1 MRLLLTL
8 LLILPLVSKSQN
20 STWKTVVNDSDSSQ
34 YIIPSNNIPNAWI
47 QASFNASGWL
57 NGKGGFGFGDSDDST
72 LVFASPS
79 IFIRHKFQ
87 IENTNNLKNVLLHID
102 YDDGFVAYLNGKEI
116 VRKNM
121 STIVHPN
128 YAELATES
136 HEALLKGNGI
146 PEAFILDKDLL
157 ANDSN
162 IFCIQVHNQTHTSQD
177 VTARF
182 WISVEEID
190 SSIFYHT
197 TPSWMEPEFDTFKS
211 NYPIVLINTQGNKI
225 QDAYR
230 INGRMQIIN
239 NGNSNSKYDSPTDY
253 NGNINIEIR
262 GTSSSNYAKKQYAL
276 ETQNEWGGNNNVSI
290 FGWPKENDWILY
302 APYSDKALLR
312 NILAYKISSE
322 MGHYAPRTRLCEVFI
337 NNQYQGV
344 YVFTEK
350 IKQDEGRVNI
360 SKLKQTD
367 LSGKQLT
374 GGYILQVDRNDPSN
388 YSWQS
393 PYAPY
398 GGGNDINLVCEYPK
412 LDNIQLQQ
420 INYITD
426 WITQFEDN
434 LAGPSYDE
442 LTTGYR
448 NFIDVKSFI
457 DFFLVQEISKNV
469 DGYRL
474 SSYLHK
480 NRSDKD
486 SLIHAG
492 PVWDFNLGFGNS
504 DYCKG
509 GNYEGWAYNFNDYCS
524 NHFNQVPFW
533 WSRLLEDENYQNEI
547 KCRWNELRA
556 TTLRTSILN
565 KWIDEQVSNLHEAQK
580 RNFQAWDILSTYI
593 TPNNYIG
600 NTYDN
605 EIIYFRNWLNNRLAW
620 MDENMFGTCDIP
632 ISGQK
637 PGAISL
643 LAYPNSFQQKLTLR
657 VTSNSNTKISMRIFD
672 QIGKIIYQKDLGKQ
686 DIGPHE
692 FVFTN
697 EVSQLAQGAYFIQ
710 ISNTEGIQKTL
721 RVLKQ

>member
-87 IENTNNLKNVLLHID
+87 IEDTTNLKNVLLHID

-128 YAELATES
+128 YVELATES

-157 ANDSN
+157 VNDSN

-190 SSIFYHT
+190 SSTFYHT